1 MTINS
6 VLTIIQTIVD
16 ISLVWMLIYFVLK
29 NLKNN
34 VKMILIFKGVL
45 IIIILKL
52 LSDYV
57 FKLTTLGYLLEY
69 VKMWGPLALI
79 IIFQPEIRNILEQLG
94 RKQIITNHR
103 TLTMDEREKVV
114 YEITNAV
121 DYLRKARMGGLIVIE
136 REISLNQYIERSKNL
151 YADISS
157 ELLISI
163 FFPRNPLHDGGVII
177 QGDKIACAGAVFP
190 ISLNNKINKK
200 LGTRHRAALG
210 ISEEADCI
218 AIIIS
223 DMRYGLHTVDYFA
236 LTIHTVGPIWNAGRN
251 REEELLANC
260 YFNSMKLAM
269 DNGIRS
275 IAFPSISTGAYG
287 FPVELAAKIAVHT
300 VNRFLQDNPDSFDL
314 VEWVLFDTQTE
325 SV

>member
-114 YEITNAV
+114 YEITNAA

-223 DMRYGLHTVDYFA
+223 EETGKVSIAMNGVLNYNLSLDDMRMIL
-236 LTIHTVGPIWNAGRN
+236 I
-251 REEELLANC
+251 EEL
-260 YFNSMKLAM
+260 KPK
-269 DNGIRS
+269 R
-275 IAFPSISTGAYG
+275 
-287 FPVELAAKIAVHT
+287 ELLLDEDLDDESEDAK
-300 VNRFLQDNPDSFDL
+300 N
-314 VEWVLFDTQTE
+314 E
-325 SV
+325 

>member
-34 VKMILIFKGVL
+34 IKMILIFKGVL

-157 ELLISI
+157 ELLIYI
-163 FFPRNPLHDGGVII
+163 FFPINPLHDV
-177 QGDKIACAGAVFP
+177 
-190 ISLNNKINKK
+190 
-200 LGTRHRAALG
+200 
-210 ISEEADCI
+210 
-218 AIIIS
+218 
-223 DMRYGLHTVDYFA
+223 
-236 LTIHTVGPIWNAGRN
+236 
-251 REEELLANC
+251 
-260 YFNSMKLAM
+260 
-269 DNGIRS
+269 
-275 IAFPSISTGAYG
+275 
-287 FPVELAAKIAVHT
+287 
-300 VNRFLQDNPDSFDL
+300 
-314 VEWVLFDTQTE
+314 
-325 SV
+325 

>member
-34 VKMILIFKGVL
+34 IKMILIFKGVL

-177 QGDKIACAGAVFP
+177 QGDKIACAGTVFP

-223 DMRYGLHTVDYFA
+223 EETGKVSIAMNGVLNYNLSLDDMRMIL
-236 LTIHTVGPIWNAGRN
+236 I
-251 REEELLANC
+251 EEL
-260 YFNSMKLAM
+260 KPK
-269 DNGIRS
+269 R
-275 IAFPSISTGAYG
+275 
-287 FPVELAAKIAVHT
+287 ELLLDEDLDDESEDAK
-300 VNRFLQDNPDSFDL
+300 N
-314 VEWVLFDTQTE
+314 E
-325 SV
+325 

>member
-34 VKMILIFKGVL
+34 IKMILIFKGVL

-69 VKMWGPLALI
+69 VKMWGPLAII

-223 DMRYGLHTVDYFA
+223 EETGKVSIAMNGVLNYNLSLDDMRMIL
-236 LTIHTVGPIWNAGRN
+236 I
-251 REEELLANC
+251 EEL
-260 YFNSMKLAM
+260 KPK
-269 DNGIRS
+269 R
-275 IAFPSISTGAYG
+275 
-287 FPVELAAKIAVHT
+287 ELLLDEDLDDESEDAK
-300 VNRFLQDNPDSFDL
+300 N
-314 VEWVLFDTQTE
+314 E
-325 SV
+325 

>member
-29 NLKNN
+29 NLKTNI
-34 VKMILIFKGVL
+34 KMILIFKGVL

-57 FKLTTLGYLLEY
+57 FKLTPLGYLLEY

-223 DMRYGLHTVDYFA
+223 EETGKVSIAMNGVLNYNLSLDDMRMIL
-236 LTIHTVGPIWNAGRN
+236 I
-251 REEELLANC
+251 EEL
-260 YFNSMKLAM
+260 KPK
-269 DNGIRS
+269 R
-275 IAFPSISTGAYG
+275 
-287 FPVELAAKIAVHT
+287 ELLLDEDLDDESEDAK
-300 VNRFLQDNPDSFDL
+300 N
-314 VEWVLFDTQTE
+314 E
-325 SV
+325 

>member
-34 VKMILIFKGVL
+34 IKMIFIFKGVL

-223 DMRYGLHTVDYFA
+223 EETGKVSIAMNGVLNYNLSLDDMRMIL
-236 LTIHTVGPIWNAGRN
+236 I
-251 REEELLANC
+251 EEL
-260 YFNSMKLAM
+260 KPK
-269 DNGIRS
+269 R
-275 IAFPSISTGAYG
+275 
-287 FPVELAAKIAVHT
+287 ELLLDEDLDDESEDAK
-300 VNRFLQDNPDSFDL
+300 N
-314 VEWVLFDTQTE
+314 E
-325 SV
+325 